1 MGTSEKQ
8 SSLIV
13 IQANIVMIST
23 IRNDVCRTQSARYKQ
38 PSSFHTPN
46 LSVCTR
52 HREWLNSLERWRWMG
67 FYAGSTE
74 PSHSTGM
81 SPLNLLLLASSDRLC
96 KFLSQMCAVGWDE
109 ELVLVSGTTRAYLDL
124 NTSNEST
131 SRTAWGHWLRESWRE
146 MEGIDCHNSCIASKD
161 RVMLWL

>member
-1 MGTSEKQ
+1 
-8 SSLIV
+8 
-13 IQANIVMIST
+13 
-23 IRNDVCRTQSARYKQ
+23 
-38 PSSFHTPN
+38 
-46 LSVCTR
+46 
-52 HREWLNSLERWRWMG
+52 MG

-131 SRTAWGHWLRESWRE
+131 SRTA
-146 MEGIDCHNSCIASKD
+146 
-161 RVMLWL
+161 